1 MDLYSKKDKSTAQ
14 KIVLIVLEIVI
25 LWVSYWIL
33 FDGGYQQMFSSSA
46 PRHGNDLRQIILFA
60 FNLIVF
66 FRICITI
73 FYLLHRHMP
82 WQEAFSIP
90 FAFAI
95 YYVGFALL
103 GYKTERPF
111 DFIDAIAGVLFIT
124 GSYLNTGSE
133 LMRNKWKKAPENKRK
148 LYTTGLF
155 KYSMH
160 INYFG
165 DILWVTAYAILTRN
179 WYSCF
184 IPAFIFS
191 FFAFYNAPK
200 LDKYLASKYGKQFDE
215 YRKRTK
221 KLIPFIY

>member
-33 FDGGYQQMFSSSA
+33 FDGGYQCIFSSST
-46 PRHGNDLRQIILFA
+46 PRFGSDLRQIILFA

-82 WQEAFSIP
+82 WEEAFSIP

-95 YYVGFALL
+95 YYIGFALL
-103 GYKTERPF
+103 GYKTTHPF
-111 DFIDAIAGVLFIT
+111 DFIDLIALILFIT

-133 LMRNKWKKAPENKRK
+133 LMRDKWKKAPENKGK

-179 WYSCF
+179 WYSSF
-184 IPAFIFS
+184 IPVFIFS

-215 YRKRTK
+215 YCKRTK
-221 KLIPFIY
+221 KLVPFLY